1 MPTALINGARINYVQ
16 VESEES
22 RDDLVMVHG
31 LATSLAFWYFPYAS
45 IFARRYRVT
54 VFDLRGHGRS
64 EMTPGGYSPQAQAAD
79 LEGLMDHLG
88 IDSAH
93 FVAHSFGGVIALGLA
108 KRAPA
113 RMDSLVLC
121 DTQISAT
128 RHMPIEAWGHS
139 ALIQTMLDRHGIDLD
154 AQSPFFGYELLTE
167 VAKLLQRGQELH
179 PDLVELVGPTLGKHP
194 RKTALRWLDLVS
206 RAEVE
211 LTHDDALTPEALRT
225 MRFPTLAL
233 YGERS
238 KACATRD
245 LLRPVWPMA
254 SFTTI
259 PNAGHFFPV
268 SRSEEVIAACEAFWN
283 DLELTTSTTHR
294 VAV

>member
-64 EMTPGGYSPQAQAAD
+64 EMTAGGYSPQAQAAD

-93 FVAHSFGGVIALGLA
+93 FVAHSFGGVLALGLA

-113 RMDSLVLC
+113 RIDSLVLC
-121 DTQISAT
+121 DSQISACT
-128 RHMPIEAWGHS
+128 NVSQLLFAGS
-139 ALIQTMLDRHGIDLD
+139 ASVIGWRNRR
-154 AQSPFFGYELLTE
+154 
-167 VAKLLQRGQELH
+167 KRGAIASLE
-179 PDLVELVGPTLGKHP
+179 
-194 RKTALRWLDLVS
+194 
-206 RAEVE
+206 AEVFSRR
-211 LTHDDALTPEALRT
+211 DP
-225 MRFPTLAL
+225 
-233 YGERS
+233 RS
-238 KACATRD
+238 R
-245 LLRPVWPMA
+245 
-254 SFTTI
+254 
-259 PNAGHFFPV
+259 
-268 SRSEEVIAACEAFWN
+268 
-283 DLELTTSTTHR
+283 
-294 VAV
+294 